1 MPSATQKTDYK
12 KVTKVT
18 DMQHRKQLLHKGY
31 KGNRWYTT
39 PVKQITDTLCTA
51 YYVCSNTIAVTCHT

>member
-18 DMQHRKQLLHKGY
+18 DMQHRKKLLHNGY
-31 KGNRWYTT
+31 KGNRQYIT
-39 PVKQITDTLCTA
+39 PVK
-51 YYVCSNTIAVTCHT
+51 